1 MKTSHALALLIPLL
15 AAPQALAQGTEA
27 QRSACMP
34 DVFRLCASAI
44 PNVGT
49 IKACLAREHARLSP
63 ACRTVMDEAG
73 APRQAEAPPPQ
84 RRERVTERRTPVPA
98 VRVATPRRAAH
109 AGNRVVARSAPVC
122 ACSARV
128 AARPV
133 RHASR
138 YTAAAHRRHAVRRA
152 GGSGSEMAQAMYW
165 MRTLSGLSG
174 GMSDSMGGLP
184 LGSIAGLM
192 P

>member
-1 MKTSHALALLIPLL
+1 MKTSPALALLIPLL

-44 PNVGT
+44 PNAGA
-49 IKACLAREHARLSP
+49 IKACLAREQDRLSP
-63 ACRTVMDEAG
+63 SCRTVMNEAG
-73 APRQAEAPPPQ
+73 ATRQAEAPPPQ
-84 RRERVTERRTPVPA
+84 RMTERRPPA
-98 VRVATPRRAAH
+98 PAARLATSRRPPPAGDRVT
-109 AGNRVVARSAPVC
+109 ARSAPVC
-122 ACSARV
+122 ACSARG
-128 AARPV
+128 AA

-138 YTAAAHRRHAVRRA
+138 YAATPHRRHAVRRP
-152 GGSGSEMAQAMYW
+152 GGYGSEMAEAMYW
-165 MRTLSGLSG
+165 MRTLSGFG
-174 GMSDSMGGLP
+174 GSLGGLP